1 MRLYIFLFILV
12 MISSETIAQE
22 YRRWEI
28 NEDGSISWNLK
39 DNIPHND
46 HFEMSGR
53 RISAVL
59 RYGVDDKGDFSMTRT
74 LVWPMLRTIPNNTH
88 ASLTR
93 TFTMDAL
100 DLVIANRK
108 PLPPEKTISIT
119 LDGTMKVESMAGN
132 DLQLTRQCFP
142 SMVDSDFHE
151 VFVIRNLS
159 DKEYKIEIPGY
170 STVYTTDPADGVDGS
185 YQIYIALKDAGYYTI
200 EKGDSVVFSLIY
212 MTWSADPQSIGG
224 HEAYGEWRLRH
235 KFLQEIRSKLVL
247 ETPDTILNTAF
258 AFAKIRASESIFET
272 KGGPMHG
279 PGGEAYYAAIW
290 ANDQAE
296 YVGPFFPFLG
306 YDYGNEAS
314 LNAYMHFARFM
325 NEAYDPIPSS
335 IIAEGTDIWNGAG
348 DRGDAAMIAYGAARY
363 ALASGRADQAEKLWP
378 LIQWCLE
385 YCRRQLNGHGVVTS
399 DTDELEGR
407 FPAGTANL
415 CTSSLYYDALQ
426 SAVYLGQ
433 AIGKEKKDL
442 RVYTQQAEKLKRSIE
457 KYFGATIGGFET
469 YKYYKENDTLRS
481 WICIP
486 LTMGIFDRKEGTI
499 DALFSPQLW
508 TEDGLATISGGKTFW
523 DRSTLYALRGV
534 FAAGETEKA
543 LEFLHYYSNRRL
555 LGDHVPYPVEAYP
568 EGSQRH
574 LSAESGL
581 YCRVFTEGLFGIRPT
596 GLCSFNLT
604 PQLPASW
611 PSMSLRSIHAF
622 DSVFDIIVEREGE
635 KIKVT
640 VSEGKKIIS
649 NKLIMSGET
658 IPIVFDDCS
667 FRLRSTIREMII
679 DKQ

>member
-1 MRLYIFLFILV
+1 MHHFLTVLLLCFLPAGLF
-12 MISSETIAQE
+12 AQE
-22 YRRWEI
+22 YHRWDI
-28 NEDGSISWNLK
+28 NEDGSISWRIK
-39 DNIPHND
+39 GDIPHRD
-46 HFEMSGR
+46 HIEMSGS

-59 RYGVDDKGDFSMTRT
+59 RYGADDKGDFSMTRT

-93 TFTMDAL
+93 TYAMDAF
-100 DLVIANRK
+100 DLVVANRK
-108 PLPPEKTISIT
+108 PLALEKTISIT

-132 DLQLTRQCFP
+132 DLQLTRRFFP
-142 SMVDSDFHE
+142 SMDDSDFYE
-151 VFVIRNLS
+151 MYLIRNLS
-159 DKEYKIEIPGY
+159 DKKYKIEIPEY
-170 STVYTTDPADGVDGS
+170 NTIYTTDPEDGVNGP
-185 YQIYIALKDAGYYTI
+185 YRIYIQLRGDGFYTI
-200 EKGDSVVFSLIY
+200 EKGDSVVFSLVF
-212 MTWSADPQSIGG
+212 MGWSDDNGSTGGDEAD
-224 HEAYGEWRLRH
+224 GELRLRN

-247 ETPDTILNTAF
+247 ETPDTLLNTAF

-314 LNAYMHFARFM
+314 LNAYLHFARFM
-325 NEAYDPIPSS
+325 NDAYDPIPSS

-363 ALASGRADQAEKLWP
+363 ALASGDPVQAEKLWP
-378 LIQWCLE
+378 LIKWCLE
-385 YCRRQLNGHGVVTS
+385 YCRRHLNSDGVVTS

-433 AIGKEKKDL
+433 ATGRDRKYL

-486 LTMGIFDRKEGTI
+486 LTMGIMDRKAGTV

-604 PQLPASW
+604 PQLPAGW
-611 PSMSLRSIHAF
+611 PSMSLRRIHAF
-622 DSVFDIIVEREGE
+622 DSVFDISVEREGE

-640 VSEGKKIIS
+640 VSSGKKIIS
-649 NKLIMSGET
+649 NELIMSGET
-658 IPIVFDDCS
+658 IPVVFDDCM
-667 FRLRSTIREMII
+667 FRRSRTEEIII